1 MKKLVA
7 TEDVISGCLETNTI
21 SWTLHKN
28 KIFEGKKQWFAAK
41 GMAIGCECLLVFS
54 RVGVVGVASI

>member
-28 KIFEGKKQWFAAK
+28 KIFEGKNS
-41 GMAIGCECLLVFS
+41 GLLQKEW
-54 RVGVVGVASI
+54 